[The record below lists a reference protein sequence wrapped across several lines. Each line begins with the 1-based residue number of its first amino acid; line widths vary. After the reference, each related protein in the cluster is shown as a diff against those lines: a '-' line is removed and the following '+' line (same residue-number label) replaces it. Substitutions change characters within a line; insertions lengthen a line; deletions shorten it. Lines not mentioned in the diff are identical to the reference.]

1 MKKLKLEWDNCQLL
15 ARRILNDIL
24 VELRYAYQDVI
35 QQKGDIEFL
44 MKRKADI
51 EYLKKQLYETEFCEI
66 AGVNPEYI
74 IQRAYKQA
82 KKGVKRGKYTKL
94 S

>member
-1 MKKLKLEWDNCQLL
+1 MSKLKLEWDNCVLL
-15 ARRILNDIL
+15 ARRICNDIM
-24 VELRYAYQDVI
+24 VELRYAYQDE
-35 QQKGDIEFL
+35 QKNKSE
-44 MKRKADI
+44 I

-66 AGVNPEYI
+66 ANVSPEYI